1 MRERYK
7 REKKT
12 LSKRDGSSTGC
23 GAFGFDEWKCSGES
37 GGNIVGR
44 SCFDRRGNRT
54 GIIRDDFRRNTGRS
68 AGRGDTG
75 RRNL

>member
-44 SCFDRRGNRT
+44 S
-54 GIIRDDFRRNTGRS
+54 
-68 AGRGDTG
+68 
-75 RRNL
+75 